1 MSSKYDFEKLL
12 AAATT
17 DGQRE
22 KLKAVIECGSVRK
35 AAKKLGV
42 STGTIGNIVT
52 VLSKR
57 L

>member
-52 VLSKR
+52 VVSKR